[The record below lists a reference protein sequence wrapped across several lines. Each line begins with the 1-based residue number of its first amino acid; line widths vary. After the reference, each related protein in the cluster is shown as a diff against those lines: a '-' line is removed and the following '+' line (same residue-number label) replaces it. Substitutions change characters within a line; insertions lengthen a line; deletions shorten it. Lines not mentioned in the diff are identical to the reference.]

1 MHATATL
8 LTIAIAATAQQAPVS
23 KSYAEGQ
30 EVRVCGEVKMLRALP
45 PACDTTIRVASAGE
59 EFDVV
64 IPASVAKDL
73 NVRPQAMRGGEA
85 CFTGRIAVA
94 SGIPKVTVASEA
106 GVQLI
111 STNLD
116 PNFGAD
122 AAVPC
127 GPNITMPRVLKEQ
140 KPEYTTTAMREKA
153 QGSVEVQ
160 AVVDVDGT
168 INQARIVRPLHPELD
183 EQALLAVKQW
193 RFAPGTMNGNPVP
206 VLVEIELTFTLR
218 SRR

>member
-1 MHATATL
+1 MHATATV
-8 LTIAIAATAQQAPVS
+8 LTIAIAAAAQQAPAS

-30 EVRVCGEVKMLRALP
+30 EVRVCGEVKTFRALP
-45 PACDTTIRVASAGE
+45 PACDTTMRITTAGE

-64 IPASVAKDL
+64 IPASVGRELSIK
-73 NVRPQAMRGGEA
+73 PQGLRGAEA
-85 CFTGRIAVA
+85 CFTGRISAVP
-94 SGIPKVTVASEA
+94 GIPKVNVASSV
-106 GVQLI
+106 GVELV

-116 PNFGAD
+116 PNFGAE

-127 GPNITMPRVLKEQ
+127 GTTVTLPRVIKEQ
-140 KPEYTTTAMREKA
+140 QPRYTSTAMREKA

-160 AVVDVDGT
+160 AVVDIDGT

-193 RFAPGTMNGNPVP
+193 RFAPGTMNGAPVP

>member
-1 MHATATL
+1 MHATATV
-8 LTIAIAATAQQAPVS
+8 LTIAIAAAAQQAPVS
-23 KSYAEGQ
+23 KPYAEGQ
-30 EVRVCGEVKMLRALP
+30 EVRVCGEVKTLRALP
-45 PACDTTIRVASAGE
+45 PACDTMMRVASSGE

-64 IPASVAKDL
+64 IPASVARDL

-94 SGIPKVTVASEA
+94 SGIPKVNVASEA
-106 GVQLI
+106 GVQLV

-116 PNFGAD
+116 PNFGAE
-122 AAVPC
+122 AAIPC
-127 GPNITMPRVLKEQ
+127 GPTVTLPQVIKEQ
-140 KPEYTTTAMREKA
+140 RPRYTPRAMSEKA

-168 INQARIVRPLHPELD
+168 VNQARIVRSLHPELD
-183 EQALLAVKQW
+183 EQAILAVKQW
-193 RFAPGTMNGNPVP
+193 RFAPGTMNGQPVP

-218 SRR
+218 SGK

>member
-1 MHATATL
+1 MHATATV
-8 LTIAIAATAQQAPVS
+8 LTIAIAAAAQQAPVS

-45 PACDTTIRVASAGE
+45 PACDTTMRVASGGE

-64 IPASVAKDL
+64 IPASVARDL

-85 CFTGRIAVA
+85 CFTGRIAVS
-94 SGIPKVTVASEA
+94 SGIPKVNVASEA
-106 GVQLI
+106 GVQLV

-116 PNFGAD
+116 PNFGAE

-127 GPNITMPRVLKEQ
+127 GTNVTLPRVIKERHPQ
-140 KPEYTTTAMREKA
+140 YTSTAMREKA

-168 INQARIVRPLHPELD
+168 VTQARIVRSLHPELD
-183 EQALLAVKQW
+183 EQAILAVKQW

-218 SRR
+218 SGR